1 MIIHKKITPSFFS
14 PQNHWNLATKTSNP
28 KNLLSRRLKSHKT
41 NAVRLLEAGNII
53 HSTVTYEVDETD
65 LSGITV
71 ANKIG
76 VDPEKVF
83 KTLVTRGDKTGVN
96 VFCIPVTE
104 ELNLKKAAAVC
115 GDKKIEM
122 IKEKELLP
130 LTGYI
135 KGGCSPI
142 GMKKQFPTFIDETA
156 QLFDEISVSAG
167 IRGMQILIKPDDL
180 ITIVSGKFAD
190 LI

>member
-1 MIIHKKITPSFFS
+1 VKL
-14 PQNHWNLATKTSNP
+14 Q
-28 KNLLSRRLKSHKT
+28 KT
-41 NAVRLLEAGNII
+41 NAVRLLEADSIQ
-53 HSTVTYEVDETD
+53 HSALTYEVDEED

-71 ANKIG
+71 AKKIG
-76 VDPEKVF
+76 VEPEKVF
-83 KTLVTRGDKTGVN
+83 KTLVTRGEKTGIN

-104 ELNLKKAAAVC
+104 ELNLKKAASVC
-115 GDKKIEM
+115 GDKKVEM

-142 GMKKQFPTFIDETA
+142 GMKKHYPTFIDETA
-156 QLFDEISVSAG
+156 KLFDEISISAG
-167 IRGMQILIKPDDL
+167 VRGIQIMIKPDDL
-180 ITIVSGKFAD
+180 AKILGNNFAD

>member
-1 MIIHKKITPSFFS
+1 
-14 PQNHWNLATKTSNP
+14 
-28 KNLLSRRLKSHKT
+28 LKLQKT
-41 NAVRLLEAGNII
+41 NAIRLLESSGIKY
-53 HSTVTYEVDETD
+53 SVLTYEVDESD

-71 ANKIG
+71 ANKIR
-76 VDPEKVF
+76 VEPERVF
-83 KTLVTRGDKTGVN
+83 KTLVTKGEKTGIN
-96 VFCIPVTE
+96 VFCISVTE
-104 ELNLKKAAAVC
+104 GLNLKKAASVC

-142 GMKKQFPTFIDETA
+142 GMKKLYPTFIDETA
-156 QLFDEISVSAG
+156 QLFDNISVSAG
-167 IRGMQILIKPDDL
+167 VRGVQIIIRPVDL
-180 ITIVSGKFAD
+180 NKIVEGSFAD

>member
-1 MIIHKKITPSFFS
+1 M
-14 PQNHWNLATKTSNP
+14 KT
-28 KNLLSRRLKSHKT
+28 HKT
-41 NAVRLLEAGNII
+41 NAVRILEANNIP
-53 HSTVTYEVDETD
+53 HTTVTYEVNETD

-76 VDPEKVF
+76 IDAERVF
-83 KTLVTRGDKTGVN
+83 KTLVTRGDKNGIN

-104 ELNLKKAAAVC
+104 ELDLKKAGLAS
-115 GDKKIEM
+115 DNKKVEM

-130 LTGYI
+130 LTDYI

-142 GMKKQFPTFIDETA
+142 GMKKKYPTYIDETA
-156 QLFDEISVSAG
+156 QLFDEIYVSAG
-167 IRGMQILIKPDDL
+167 IRGMQVKLDPDDL
-180 ITIVSGKFAD
+180 LKIVGGIFVE

>member
-1 MIIHKKITPSFFS
+1 VKL
-14 PQNHWNLATKTSNP
+14 Q
-28 KNLLSRRLKSHKT
+28 KT
-41 NAVRLLEAGNII
+41 NAVRLLEANSIQ
-53 HSTVTYEVDETD
+53 HSALTYEVDEDD

-71 ANKIG
+71 AKKIG
-76 VDPEKVF
+76 VEPEKVF
-83 KTLVTRGDKTGVN
+83 KTLVTRGEKTGIN

-104 ELNLKKAAAVC
+104 ELNLKKAASVC
-115 GDKKIEM
+115 GDKKVEM

-142 GMKKQFPTFIDETA
+142 GMKKHYPTFIDETA
-156 QLFDEISVSAG
+156 QLFDEISISAG
-167 IRGMQILIKPDDL
+167 VRGIQIMIKPDDL
-180 ITIVSGKFAD
+180 AKILGNNFAD